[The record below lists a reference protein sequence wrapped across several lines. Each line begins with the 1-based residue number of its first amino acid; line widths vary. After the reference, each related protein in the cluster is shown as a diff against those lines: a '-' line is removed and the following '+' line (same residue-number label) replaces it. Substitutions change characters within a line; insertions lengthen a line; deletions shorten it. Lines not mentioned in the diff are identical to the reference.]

1 MADRDNPT
9 PEAIGWS
16 WGASA
21 RPLERRCFR
30 WARCIGLIFFVAFVG
45 VFLAF
50 VGGFFVFV
58 HTLTSYEA
66 KPDVQAD
73 AIVTLTGGSQRIDD
87 ALQLLAQ
94 GRGRRMLISGVNEH
108 TTREELSRLNP
119 GQGELFACCIDLDY
133 GARNTIGNAIQTRRW
148 ARNNG
153 FQTLVIVTS
162 NYHMPRTL
170 VELEHVMPQIER
182 IPYAVSNNGE
192 AGMWWRNG
200 TTFRIVASE
209 YVKFIAAWIR
219 TRIEKDPERSS
230 AARFLGKPVK
240 IIVEP
245 LSR

>member
-1 MADRDNPT
+1 MADKDIPA

-16 WGASA
+16 WGAAMS
-21 RPLERRCFR
+21 PLERQGFG
-30 WARCIGLIFFVAFVG
+30 WARCTGL
-45 VFLAF
+45 VFLVVFLTTVFAF

-58 HTLTSYEA
+58 HTLTNYET

-94 GRGRRMLISGVNEH
+94 GRGKRMLISGVNEH

-119 GQGELFACCIDLDY
+119 GQAELFGCCIDLDY

-153 FQTLVIVTS
+153 FQTIIVVTS

-182 IPYAVSNNGE
+182 IPYAVSNRGE

-200 TTFRIVASE
+200 NTFRIVASE
-209 YVKFIAAWIR
+209 YVKFLAAWIR

>member
-1 MADRDNPT
+1 MADKGIPT

-16 WGASA
+16 WRAPWQPQEQRSFG
-21 RPLERRCFR
+21 
-30 WARCIGLIFFVAFVG
+30 WAQWAGFLFAITLISTI
-45 VFLAF
+45 LAF
-50 VGGFFVFV
+50 IGGFFAFV
-58 HTLTSYEA
+58 HTLTNYEA
-66 KPDVQAD
+66 RHDVEAD

-94 GRGRRMLISGVNEH
+94 GRGKRMLISGVNEH
-108 TTREELSRLNP
+108 TKREELSRLNP
-119 GQGELFACCIDLDY
+119 GQEELFACCIDLDY

-153 FQTLVIVTS
+153 FQSVIVVTS

-170 VELEHVMPQIER
+170 LELQHVMPQIER
-182 IPYAVSNNGE
+182 IPYAVSNKGE
-192 AGMWWRNG
+192 AAAWWRNS
-200 TTFRIVASE
+200 TTFKVVASE
-209 YVKFIAAWIR
+209 YVKFLAAWIR
-219 TRIEKDPERSS
+219 TRIESDPERSS